1 MSSSLSFALASFG
14 IALGKSLPSSVFKR
28 TSKKASFSPASG
40 LAAASAIDFS
50 SIDALPDFGVS
61 DPQFMDL
68 LGSYFLRVFNL
79 SESSWRVQLLDRL
92 LSFDSPGVPLDLPLS
107 AAMSQ
112 LGVYLSLD
120 PSLLEALPF
129 SASPPPS
136 AFCPSA
142 DSVDFLTSF
151 YSGFIMLW
159 AIRVHIPNTSVETL
173 LPSSR
178 SLASSSTSSSASG
191 SSSSSASSSGDSGPS
206 SGLSLRPSVG
216 QLPLPPA
223 DATLTTLVSQLSAQL
238 ASLSQ
243 QVAALQQS
251 PSSAAHAQPSAPVH
265 PMGPTVEGNPVS
277 PFFPLSDYSADTDS
291 SPSPGVRQPNFSLSP
306 EDANAIILTDCA
318 DGARLSPAKLA
329 DGLASGG
336 VFLCSPTG
344 GHFRIVRVKGVLC
357 FHTVNEAADR
367 PGPGFQSLTSA
378 PQFQWPQNRS
388 ELILWQ
394 SEHADILS
402 RDLSRRLTAAG
413 SDSSISSAA
422 LTANVAA
429 SRAVNQF
436 HQRALE
442 LTDAVFS
449 NSRATESHVST
460 WSWLWFFLYRTWN
473 VAWASHDFSTFASS
487 FVPTFQHQ
495 ISHRLAAP
503 ISSRCMKTALLFL
516 GYHCE
521 APSCLA
527 PGAHIKFCPSCR
539 VGFPELKPQ
548 HSKSF
553 AAWQASTSSAD
564 KSEKAY
570 LSSPDYA
577 RLKASFK
584 GSPPKDPAVW
594 YNHLASHQSI
604 IPQSR
609 GLTFD

>member
-1 MSSSLSFALASFG
+1 MSFSLSFALASFG
-14 IALGKSLPSSVFKR
+14 IALGKSWPSSVFKR

-61 DPQFMDL
+61 DPHSMEL

-79 SESSWRVQLLDRL
+79 SESSWRVQVLDRL
-92 LSFDSPGVPLDLPLS
+92 LSFDSPGVPLDKPLS
-107 AAMSQ
+107 AAMFH
-112 LGVYLSLD
+112 LGASLSLD
-120 PSLLEALPF
+120 PPLLEVLPF
-129 SASPPPS
+129 SASPPLS

-142 DSVDFLTSF
+142 DSADFLTSF
-151 YSGFIMLW
+151 YSGFILLW
-159 AIRVHIPNTSVETL
+159 AIRVHVPNTSLDAL
-173 LPSSR
+173 LPSSN
-178 SLASSSTSSSASG
+178 G
-191 SSSSSASSSGDSGPS
+191 PFSSSASSSSAVASAS
-206 SGLSLRPSVG
+206 SVSSSRLHSSSSDLLVSPSVS
-216 QLPLPPA
+216 LPAPTSP
-223 DATLTTLVSQLSAQL
+223 DAHLVALVSQLATQL
-238 ASLSQ
+238 SSLSQ
-243 QVAALQQS
+243 QVTALQQS
-251 PSSAAHAQPSAPVH
+251 PARFPAPVH
-265 PMGPTVEGNPVS
+265 PMGPTSEGNPVS
-277 PFFPLSDYSADTDS
+277 PPFPLSDYTDSTDS
-291 SPSPGVRQPNFSLSP
+291 SSSPGVRPPNFSMSP
-306 EDANAIILTDCA
+306 ADVNTLLLTDCA

-344 GHFRIVRVKGVLC
+344 GHFRIVRVKGVIC

-378 PQFQWPQNRS
+378 PTFQWPQNRS

-394 SEHADILS
+394 SEHTDILS
-402 RDLSRRLTAAG
+402 RDLSRRLAAAG
-413 SDSSISSAA
+413 SDSSLSTAA

-429 SRAVNQF
+429 SRAVHQF

-442 LTDAVFS
+442 LSEAVFS
-449 NSRATESHVST
+449 NSRATESHIFT
-460 WSWLWFFLYRTWN
+460 WSWVWFFLYRTWN
-473 VAWASHDFSTFASS
+473 IAWASHDFSPFASS
-487 FVPTFQHQ
+487 FVPNFQNQ
-495 ISHRLAAP
+495 IGHRLSAP

-521 APSCLA
+521 APTCLA

-553 AAWQASTSSAD
+553 AAWQSSTSSAD

-594 YNHLASHQSI
+594 YTHLASHQSL